1 MGALADRLLESIVKT
16 ELSLSVMQA
25 VPEPILLE
33 SIVKTELS
41 LSKGK
46 CASTGDLLRPEA
58 RQEILP
64 KKLEKILKTNN
75 AACYAVFRAPTAK
88 AIVIIKTNLKRTRDN
103 QYGKA

>member
-1 MGALADRLLESIVKT
+1 MAHLLERIVKT
-16 ELSLSVMQA
+16 ELSLSNALISELINQ
-25 VPEPILLE
+25 LE

-103 QYGKA
+103 QYGKARND